1 VKVYI
6 AAPYPE
12 RAAAQ
17 QVMRR
22 LNEEGI
28 EVTSTWLV
36 QEDKLEDQY
45 ARLDLADVAR
55 ADVLVALNLPG
66 YENAGTGGRHIEFG
80 YALALGKPIVLVG
93 ARSNIFHYLDDVAVC
108 DEAELIGELQA
119 IADSRIA
126 ALTPEAA
133 IARVVAELRRAE
145 TKHKPF
151 NSFHEG
157 YAVILEEVEEL
168 WDDVKADRHNAALAE
183 AVQVSAM
190 GLRFVVNL
198 SGRQRP
204 SAAKLAPVDA

>member
-17 QVMRR
+17 QVMHR
-22 LNEEGI
+22 LNDSGI

-80 YALALGKPIVLVG
+80 YALALGKLIVLVG
-93 ARSNIFHYLDDVAVC
+93 ARSNIFHHLSDVRQV
-108 DEAELIGELQA
+108 DEADL
-119 IADSRIA
+119 
-126 ALTPEAA
+126 
-133 IARVVAELRRAE
+133 VAEL
-145 TKHKPF
+145 
-151 NSFHEG
+151 
-157 YAVILEEVEEL
+157 
-168 WDDVKADRHNAALAE
+168 KA
-183 AVQVSAM
+183 
-190 GLRFVVNL
+190 
-198 SGRQRP
+198 
-204 SAAKLAPVDA
+204 LAPVIA